1 MKAVVTPT
9 VPKKSDEEA
18 GFAEQARM
26 AIKAAME
33 EMGLQVGGL
42 FVLLYERDPVGTEV
56 QTLRNRLNRGNPG
69 AGFLGLCVSK
79 MPPLQSK
86 TMARFFNVKAPTK
99 KPAE

>member
-1 MKAVVTPT
+1 MKAAVTQT
-9 VPKKSDEEA
+9 VPKKSDGET
-18 GFAEQARM
+18 GFAEQSRL

-69 AGFLGLCVSK
+69 ADFLGLCVAK
-79 MPPLQSK
+79 MSPLQAR
-86 TMARFFNVKAPTK
+86 TMKDFFKVTVQQPK
-99 KPAE
+99 